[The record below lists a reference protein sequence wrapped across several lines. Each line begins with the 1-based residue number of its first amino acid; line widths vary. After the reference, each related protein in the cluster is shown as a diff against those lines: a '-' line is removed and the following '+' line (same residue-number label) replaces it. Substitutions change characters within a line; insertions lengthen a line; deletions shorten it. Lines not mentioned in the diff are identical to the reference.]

1 MLLVVESVKLFLVI
15 KAQGKGEGVDRM
27 LAVTKNA
34 NRGKTDT
41 QFMDQEP

>member
-1 MLLVVESVKLFLVI
+1 MLLIVESVITFSLL
-15 KAQGKGEGVDRM
+15 QRKGEGVDRM

-41 QFMDQEP
+41 LFMDQEP